1 MRILTLAFKILIF
14 CGIWKPMEWKTTS
27 KKNIIYGIYTFL
39 VIFFVYTFL
48 CSQMIDMMTV
58 DNMNDFTESSHM
70 LLTMVIG
77 FCKAVNVLM
86 ARDKIVK
93 LVDILTD
100 GTCISID
107 TEELMIQK
115 KYDRTIR
122 INTLYYAIMIE
133 TSVLSSILNSLLTD
147 LQSKTL
153 PFRSWIPYDCYTS
166 TIIFYL
172 TYFYQMLSMTAC
184 SLFHVAIDAL
194 FCGFLLQICCQID
207 ILKCRLKHFNG
218 NGFDDLRKCIRHHY
232 QIYQIANKV
241 NETFS
246 ITIFAQFFISS
257 IVLCLSM
264 FELLKNDLLSIEFFA
279 LVIYLSTLLVQIYI
293 FCWYGNKVKLKSSHV
308 AVAFAES
315 DWTSLNSHSKKLILI
330 VMQRAAKPIEFVSAY
345 FITVNL
351 DTFMN
356 LIKTSYSTYNVL
368 QKAQ

>member
-14 CGIWKPMEWKTTS
+14 CGIWKPRTWSTS
-27 KKNIIYGIYTFL
+27 TSKNIIYDSYTFL
-39 VIFFVYTFL
+39 VIFFVYSFL
-48 CSQMIDMMTV
+48 CSQMIDMVTV

-77 FCKAVNVLM
+77 FCKAINVLM

-93 LVDILTD
+93 LVNILAD
-100 GTCISID
+100 GACISLD
-107 TEELMIQK
+107 SGESMIQK
-115 KYDRTIR
+115 KYDRTIQF
-122 INTLYYAIMIE
+122 NTLYYAIMIE

-147 LQSKTL
+147 LQSRTL
-153 PFRSWIPYDCYTS
+153 PFRSWIP
-166 TIIFYL
+166 
-172 TYFYQMLSMTAC
+172 
-184 SLFHVAIDAL
+184 
-194 FCGFLLQICCQID
+194 
-207 ILKCRLKHFNG
+207 
-218 NGFDDLRKCIRHHY
+218 
-232 QIYQIANKV
+232 IANKV
-241 NETFS
+241 NETFA

-315 DWTSLNSHSKKLILI
+315 DWTSLNNHSKKLILI

-356 LIKTSYSTYNVL
+356 LIKTSYSAYNVL
-368 QKAQ
+368 QKTQ

>member
-14 CGIWKPMEWKTTS
+14 CGIWKPIAWEKSTS
-27 KKNIIYGIYTFL
+27 KNIIYGIYTFL
-39 VIFFVYTFL
+39 VIFFVYSFL
-48 CSQMIDMMTV
+48 CSQMIDMMNV

-93 LVDILTD
+93 LIDILTD
-100 GTCISID
+100 GTCISLD
-107 TEELMIQK
+107 MEEFKIQK
-115 KYDRTIR
+115 QYDRTIQT
-122 INTLYYAIMIE
+122 NTLYYAIMIE

-153 PFRSWIPYDCYTS
+153 PFRSWIPYDYCS
-166 TIIFYL
+166 SIIVFYF
-172 TYFYQMLSMTAC
+172 TYFYQMISLTAC
-184 SLFHVAIDAL
+184 SLFHVAIDGL

-207 ILKCRLKHFNG
+207 ILKYRLKHLNG
-218 NGFDDLRKCIRHHY
+218 DGFDDLRNCIRHHY

-241 NETFS
+241 NDTFAL
-246 ITIFAQFFISS
+246 TIFAQFFISS

-279 LVIYLSTLLVQIYI
+279 LVLYLSTLLIQIYI
-293 FCWYGNKVKLKSSHV
+293 FCWYGNQVKLKSSHV
-308 AVAFAES
+308 AIAFAES
-315 DWTSLNSHSKKLILI
+315 DWTSFNNHSKKLILI

-356 LIKTSYSTYNVL
+356 LLKIT
-368 QKAQ
+368 